1 MVGNVTKKPEFDLL
15 RAVADTIMLLV
26 EALSSLEPQAVN
38 YLSFHVEKYNI
49 SKDELDQG
57 RLAATKSSPVM
68 EAIEACLEDG
78 KLSLESMGQ
87 VMPRLLSVI
96 RKGVGFPSKAA
107 SARVC
112 MLLTELYPNQTMI
125 YSQQLMQALSG
136 AVQDPSSALLRKVM
150 ALALAKVSSLAS
162 QSAVEKLLQHIR
174 KLYTDSV
181 IGGLEDTKRNVFFFF
196 FSTNTFIE
204 IEIGHEV
211 GPMVAVELVR
221 SIRGPVRD
229 CARTIVPVAFIGSFD
244 ETETFGNSWSEVL
257 DETASGKQQAIQGH
271 FVGIVDIIE
280 QAIAS
285 PSWPWR
291 KQAASAL
298 TALATLTSNPCLSFF
313 FFFKI

>member
-162 QSAVEKLLQHIR
+162 QSAVEKELEYWNAHMTKSINEFVEEEL
-174 KLYTDSV
+174 SPAF
-181 IGGLEDTKRNVFFFF
+181 GGLIQFVKQSDNITDFSDIEVGTLEKISVN
-196 FSTNTFIE
+196 FSTHWKQAITNINSRVTTSFGNTKTSQGVLQVLLRQLLFFY
-204 IEIGHEV
+204 
-211 GPMVAVELVR
+211 
-221 SIRGPVRD
+221 SK
-229 CARTIVPVAFIGSFD
+229 FIGVLEKRFD
-244 ETETFGNSWSEVL
+244 RNGRIPFRTDPVGLENVKFEIKRFLPN
-257 DETASGKQQAIQGH
+257 IQ
-271 FVGIVDIIE
+271 
-280 QAIAS
+280 
-285 PSWPWR
+285 
-291 KQAASAL
+291 
-298 TALATLTSNPCLSFF
+298 
-313 FFFKI
+313 